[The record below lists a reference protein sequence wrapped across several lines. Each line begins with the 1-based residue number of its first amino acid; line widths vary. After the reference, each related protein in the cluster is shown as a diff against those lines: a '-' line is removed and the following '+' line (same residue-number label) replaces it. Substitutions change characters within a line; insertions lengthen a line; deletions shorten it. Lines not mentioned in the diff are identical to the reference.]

1 MTVGAMYKYEE
12 IVKDIEGQIANGT
25 LKPYE
30 KLPTVTELC
39 DTYNVSKSTI
49 TQVLQM
55 LSDDGVISRRQ
66 GSGIYIKA
74 IETSSIGWKSTNQV
88 VQVASRSAKMPDQDG
103 ISVLDL
109 TVQKPEASI
118 IRALSLKNQTF
129 LYSITRLHKNGN
141 LPICIEYAY
150 LPIEAV
156 GSINI
161 EMAAGNLSEAVAKTT
176 GIPIA
181 SYQKTVR
188 SVTPTNEER
197 AYLKIEY
204 GTPLLEVEEVGYL
217 ADGKPFGVYV
227 KHFPGDRFEF
237 KAGGTEADQN
247 EQQHRL

>member
-1 MTVGAMYKYEE
+1 MYKYEE

-39 DTYNVSKSTI
+39 DAYNVSKSTI

-66 GSGIYIKA
+66 GSGIYVKA
-74 IETSSIGWKSTNQV
+74 IETSAIGWKSTNQV
-88 VQVASRSAKMPDQDG
+88 VQVASRAATMPLQDT
-103 ISVLDL
+103 ITVLDL
-109 TVQKPEASI
+109 TVQKPDANI
-118 IRALSLKNQTF
+118 IRSLSLKSQTF
-129 LYSITRLHKNGN
+129 LYLITRLHKSGN
-141 LPICIEYAY
+141 LPICIEYSY
-150 LPIEAV
+150 LPIEV
-156 GSINI
+156 IGSLNI
-161 EMAAGNLSEAVAKTT
+161 EAAAGDLSDAVARTT
-176 GIPIA
+176 GTPVA

-188 SVTPTNEER
+188 SVTPANEER

-204 GTPLLEVEEVGYL
+204 GTPLLEVEEIGYL

-227 KHFPGDRFEF
+227 KRFPGDRFEF

-247 EQQHRL
+247 EQQHML